1 MCIRDSYESA
11 YCLNEAGII
20 WYEDVPVIPIALPE
34 VNSSN
39 MYGFLNNEYKLRRLD
54 SDTDIS
60 YIYDTVNE
68 ALSAPHVK
76 ASVITYENNKLRVR
90 YADYIKTRETPN
102 PTTAVLHSTTIS
114 EITTDDERIVLY
126 YILRKNIR
134 KVSKSTICEC
144 YLLYTS
150 GESPGCGCGQL

>member
-1 MCIRDSYESA
+1 
-11 YCLNEAGII
+11 
-20 WYEDVPVIPIALPE
+20 
-34 VNSSN
+34 

-134 KVSKSTICEC
+134 KVSKSTICEW
-144 YLLYTS
+144 LNKK
-150 GESPGCGCGQL
+150 